1 MPPNDANL
9 GYAYQVPTG
18 GWTAKVRN
26 ALSQFSDIFSE
37 FDKYIAPAYHHD
49 RCERSVQMRLYSM
62 NKREFVMIFILF
74 FACFGL
80 TVFIGLA
87 GPPITETTAVDAIS
101 ILPKLNNAT
110 NFKDIATGP
119 FIMKTPKL
127 STYNQQLWI
136 IAKMKTQNTDGE
148 TIDKEFDICVTL
160 SGLTE
165 EHKPA
170 KILTAKNHQNR
181 THHLRCDKQACDEF
195 IVMHLGYLDYTHYMV
210 NIAFYDL
217 ETFHA
222 TYNIRELYFHFKTY
236 NPDFTQIEV
245 WFRLIFLIGAFGI
258 TWWFCQ
264 SLRKYPVHCWSFEQ
278 KWVGILL
285 PLLMAFDNPF
295 FPMMFLMS
303 SWLPGMLDAL
313 FQATFL
319 AALFLF
325 WLSIYHGLRQNERN
339 LYTFYLPKIFVV
351 SMMYV
356 PTMVLSTWQ
365 KIGELRDPTYDHRIE
380 ADYEVVKAFFYIFG
394 VIYLAYLGFL
404 ILKAY
409 SELRSMP
416 FFGLR
421 LKFLTLLMLVV
432 LVTGGLITAH
442 KFGVDILEDNF
453 VAQLGTHYSNSE
465 QFMSFYGLLNLYV
478 YTMAYVYSPQN
489 KSIHDQ
495 SITKDNP
502 AFSMINDSDEDVIY
516 GSDEESR
523 RPLNRGHNDDDSD

>member
-1 MPPNDANL
+1 
-9 GYAYQVPTG
+9 
-18 GWTAKVRN
+18 
-26 ALSQFSDIFSE
+26 
-37 FDKYIAPAYHHD
+37 
-49 RCERSVQMRLYSM
+49 
-62 NKREFVMIFILF
+62 
-74 FACFGL
+74 
-80 TVFIGLA
+80 
-87 GPPITETTAVDAIS
+87 
-101 ILPKLNNAT
+101 
-110 NFKDIATGP
+110 
-119 FIMKTPKL
+119 
-127 STYNQQLWI
+127 
-136 IAKMKTQNTDGE
+136 
-148 TIDKEFDICVTL
+148 
-160 SGLTE
+160 
-165 EHKPA
+165 
-170 KILTAKNHQNR
+170 
-181 THHLRCDKQACDEF
+181 
-195 IVMHLGYLDYTHYMV
+195 
-210 NIAFYDL
+210 
-217 ETFHA
+217 
-222 TYNIRELYFHFKTY
+222 
-236 NPDFTQIEV
+236 
-245 WFRLIFLIGAFGI
+245 
-258 TWWFCQ
+258 
-264 SLRKYPVHCWSFEQ
+264 
-278 KWVGILL
+278 
-285 PLLMAFDNPF
+285 
-295 FPMMFLMS
+295 MFLMS

-380 ADYEVVKAFFYIFG
+380 ADYEANSLMWVVKAFFYIFG